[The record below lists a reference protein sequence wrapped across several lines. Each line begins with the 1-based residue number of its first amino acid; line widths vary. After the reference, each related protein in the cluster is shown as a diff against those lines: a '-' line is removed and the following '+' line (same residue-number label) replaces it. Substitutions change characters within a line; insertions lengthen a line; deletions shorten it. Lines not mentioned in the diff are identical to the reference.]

1 MKGYGLNWSADFVQ
15 DLRYV
20 YRTTKKSPGFA
31 AAVILTLALG
41 MGANAAVFSVINAVL
56 FKPLAY
62 PEPGR
67 IVMLMNTLHGQI
79 IPGPGATVP
88 KIAAWRES
96 TNALTDVATFV
107 FGRSLDVTD
116 PGNPRAIS
124 IARVSEEF
132 FRLFGAR
139 TQYGRIFTQSEDRP
153 GGPRVVVVSDA
164 FWRRELGGAA
174 DAVGRTLW
182 LDGDRFTIVGVLD
195 ADFDSESLKPPG
207 GVSGPTAVW
216 LPLQVD
222 WQSDVFNGS
231 NLNYYLAA
239 ARLRPDT
246 SFEVAQA
253 QTQRAADAVRRM
265 FPHVMTSNFGL
276 GIARLHDVMVHDIR
290 ASLWLLW
297 AAAAFVLLIACAN
310 TINLLLVRTTV
321 REREIAIRV
330 ATGATFARI
339 ARQLMTEGVVLAL
352 VGALVGLALGTVGT
366 RALMSIPGWA
376 IPWITTRLSDVTFD
390 RDVFALTF
398 VITAAVGLTFG
409 LVPAYRGARVSI
421 DRALRS
427 GRRAGSDIG
436 QSRGHAI
443 LVASEMALA
452 LTLLVGSSLLIRTV
466 VALEHVDPGFDG
478 HGVLTA
484 QTAII
489 GRAFATPE
497 PIAQL
502 ARTGVDRLSVLAGV
516 EGAAASLTGAPLD
529 GDTSA
534 LNIGIVGRPRD
545 DEYSYAV
552 YWNVVSP
559 RYFDVLKIP
568 ILRGRGFTD
577 VDRRGATP
585 VALISNA
592 LARRYWPGGDPLG
605 DSLVI
610 GPQIGGEFE
619 ETVPRQIIGIV
630 GDLRR
635 RSLRYSPHPA
645 VYIPVGQ
652 LSDNQA
658 SLYNRLGVPVTW
670 LVRTREEPRVSGAWI
685 EREIKAFSRG
695 LPLLQTR
702 SMDTVVASSMASTTV
717 ETSLVTLFG
726 SIAILLAGVGLF
738 GVTSYSVEQ
747 RRREIGI
754 RIALGAEPSQ
764 VRRMVLRDAAKMTAF
779 GVAAGVAGALALT
792 RFIAGLLFGVSQ
804 HDAASVI
811 TVVVIL
817 GSVTMIAAWIP
828 ATRAS
833 AVEPV
838 IALRAE

>member
-1 MKGYGLNWSADFVQ
+1 MYGGARDWFADFVQ

-62 PEPGR
+62 PEPDR

-222 WQSDVFNGS
+222 WQSDALNGS

-239 ARLRPDT
+239 ARLRPKV

-253 QTQRAADAVRRM
+253 QTQRATDAVRRT
-265 FPHVMTSNFGL
+265 FPHVMPSNFGL
-276 GIARLHDVMVHDIR
+276 GIARLHDVMVRDIR

-310 TINLLLVRTTV
+310 TINLLLVRATV

-330 ATGATFARI
+330 ATGASFARI
-339 ARQLMTEGVVLAL
+339 ARQLVTEGVVLAL
-352 VGALVGLALGTVGT
+352 AGAIVGLALGTIGP
-366 RALMSIPGWA
+366 RALVSIPGWA
-376 IPWITTRLSDVTFD
+376 IPWIRTRLSDVTFD
-390 RDVFALTF
+390 RDVCALTF
-398 VITAAVGLTFG
+398 VISAAVGLTLG
-409 LVPAYRGARVSI
+409 LVPAYRGGRVSI

-427 GRRAGSDIG
+427 GRAGSGIG
-436 QSRGHAI
+436 QSRSHTI
-443 LVASEMALA
+443 LVVSQMALA
-452 LTLLVGSSLLIRTV
+452 LILLVGSTLLIRTV
-466 VALEHVDPGFDG
+466 VALQHVDPGFDG
-478 HGVLTA
+478 RRVLTA
-484 QTAII
+484 QTAIMGPAI
-489 GRAFATPE
+489 ATAE
-497 PIAQL
+497 RIAQL
-502 ARTGVDRLSVLAGV
+502 ARTGIDRLSTLAGV
-516 EGAAASLTGAPLD
+516 EGAAASLTGVPLD
-529 GDTSA
+529 GANFA

-552 YWNVVSP
+552 YCNVVSS
-559 RYFDVLKIP
+559 RYFEVLKIP

-577 VDRRGATP
+577 GDVSGSPP
-585 VALISNA
+585 VALISDA
-592 LARRYWPGGDPLG
+592 LARRYWPDGNPLR
-605 DSLVI
+605 DSLLI
-610 GPQIGGEFE
+610 GPKIGGEFE
-619 ETVPRQIIGIV
+619 ESVPRQIVGIV

-635 RSLRYSPHPA
+635 HSLRYSPHPA

-652 LSDNQA
+652 LSEKQA
-658 SLYNRLGVPVTW
+658 SFFNRFGLPVTW
-670 LVRTREEPRVSGAWI
+670 LMRTREKPRVSGAWI
-685 EREIKAFSRG
+685 EREIKAVSRG

-702 SMDTVVASSMASTTV
+702 SMDTVVASSMTSTTV

-747 RRREIGI
+747 RRHEIGI

-779 GVAAGVAGALALT
+779 GVALGVAGALALT

-804 HDAASVI
+804 HDAASIV